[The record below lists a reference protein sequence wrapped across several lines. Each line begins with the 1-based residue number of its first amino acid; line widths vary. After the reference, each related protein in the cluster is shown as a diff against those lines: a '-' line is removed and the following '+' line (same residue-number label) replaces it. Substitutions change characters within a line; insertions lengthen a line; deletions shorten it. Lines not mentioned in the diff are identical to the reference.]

1 MYSTPQQPTQEAQPV
16 TPTESLFPITS
27 NKNIGSPSDVRNLP
41 SSTLRPEAQAQI
53 KDLKRNA
60 SDLSDSSELTPLDS
74 MVSCKDAMLALER
87 QGLEIA
93 RPDLHNQW
101 KTSRN
106 EKEQA
111 ALDKEIEVTQARLE
125 SVEHEHMVVKLNKIP
140 MSEDVVDVAW
150 MGELVVNDMYMAW
163 LASSAEGVKDIK
175 RQKKYPRGDFQ
186 DLVGTYLKA
195 SKIAETGDKYRY
207 CAVLAAWLPSKQ
219 VTCAHIPCT
228 GKALV

>member
-1 MYSTPQQPTQEAQPV
+1 MYSTPQIPTQEAQPV
-16 TPTESLFPITS
+16 APIESLFPITP

-60 SDLSDSSELTPLDS
+60 SDLSDSSGLTTLHS
-74 MVSCKDAMLALER
+74 MVSWKDAMLALER

-93 RPDLHNQW
+93 ISDLKNQW

-111 ALDKEIEVTQARLE
+111 ALDKEIEATQARLE

-150 MGELVVNDMYMAW
+150 MGEIMVNDMYMAW
-163 LASSAEGVKDIK
+163 LASSAEGVKDIR
-175 RQKKYPRGDFQ
+175 RQKKSPRGDFK
-186 DLVGTYLKA
+186 T
-195 SKIAETGDKYRY
+195 
-207 CAVLAAWLPSKQ
+207 WLGH
-219 VTCAHIPCT
+219 T
-228 GKALV
+228 